1 MAVFCTQCGTS
12 NAAANAFCD
21 QCGAPVRKVAASPAS
36 PAGPSAAAVRA
47 QKPLRIAAAVGGLL
61 LLAGGALYFALAAP
75 EPTQARLLA
84 AAKVGYGEALKQQ
97 AKQELCLSNMNYSS
111 QPFNAAQ
118 YDQRTLAWLDTL
130 VLAGLYSPGAP
141 VTSNGIFGQ
150 ALVQYRPT
158 PELEQWLDG
167 GRLCLGKGLEIADV
181 VEIGKPRQETLLKGT
196 DNPTVQLV
204 KAQLVLQA
212 LDTPAWLANAEV
224 QGPVLER
231 LSGWEYKAGKLQKQV
246 EEMFGLQ
253 KNQWRTGPAY
263 GRELEKQ
270 YAVARRAERDQ
281 NRAQSASAAA
291 SSGGFF
297 ANLGQLFSFGGH
309 PLQGT
314 WRIEIG
320 DSPESKMAAGF
331 LGMAGM
337 AEITFTR
344 DSMEVGGESVKCQF
358 EVDGQ
363 RVKVTPEG
371 KSKSDIY
378 QLRDKNTMVM
388 GAGFGEMTYR
398 RVP

>member
-21 QCGAPVRKVAASPAS
+21 QCGAPVRKAAAPA
-36 PAGPSAAAVRA
+36 AAAVRS
-47 QKPLRIAAAVGGLL
+47 QKPLRMAAVVGGLL

-75 EPTQARLLA
+75 APTPSRLLA
-84 AAKVGYGEALKQQ
+84 AAKVGYGEGLKQQ

-118 YDQRTLAWLDTL
+118 YDQRTLVWLDTL
-130 VLAGLYSPGAP
+130 VLAGLYSPGTP
-141 VTSNGIFGQ
+141 VTSNGLFGQ

-158 PELEQWLDG
+158 PELAQWLDG

-181 VEIGKPRQETLLKGT
+181 VEIGKPTPETLLKGT

-212 LDTPAWLANAEV
+212 LDAPAWLANAVV

-253 KNQWRTGPAY
+253 KNQWRTGPVY

-270 YAVARRAERDQ
+270 YAVARRADRDR

-291 SSGGFF
+291 SSSGFF
-297 ANLGQLFSFGGH
+297 AGLGQLFSFGGH

-314 WRIEIG
+314 WRIDVG

-337 AEITFTR
+337 GEITFTR

-363 RVKVTPEG
+363 RVKVTPQG

-378 QLRDKNTMVM
+378 QLRDKNTLVM
-388 GAGFGEMTYR
+388 GAGFGEMTYK